1 VAVALAMPMALA
13 GCTSLL
19 AGGEAPL
26 ERTWVAARITPPDAP
41 AGPSGTPVVV
51 YVHGCGG
58 LDDDWRDW
66 TALLARHGY
75 AVIAPDHRARG
86 GRPPGCDTP
95 TLYGRGDLDR
105 LVARDAEVRYAL
117 RQVRTLSWVRQSAVF
132 LLGFDEGAVVAAAY
146 TGPPFTGYV
155 LTGWTCT
162 SPHSRGRLA
171 TARDRPVLALRWAH
185 DPRFVD
191 PAWNGDCGASLDG
204 RPGSRS
210 LVLDGAG
217 HSTAGDERARRA
229 VVDFLQAH
237 TPR

>member
-1 VAVALAMPMALA
+1 VALA

-26 ERTWVAARITPPDAP
+26 ERTWAAARIARPSAPP
-41 AGPSGTPVVV
+41 GPRGTPVVV
-51 YVHGCGG
+51 YAHGCAG
-58 LDDDWRDW
+58 LDDDWRVW
-66 TALLARHGY
+66 TELLTRHGY

-86 GRPPGCDTP
+86 GRPPTCDTP
-95 TLYGRGDLDR
+95 ALYGPADLDR

-117 RQVRTLSWVRQSAVF
+117 RQVRTLPWVRPAAVF

-146 TGPPFTGYV
+146 TGPPFAGYIV
-155 LTGWTCT
+155 TGWTCT
-162 SPHSRGRLA
+162 SPHPRGRLA
-171 TARDRPVLALRWAH
+171 TAPDRPVLALRWAR

-191 PAWNGDCGASLDG
+191 PAWNGDCGASLGG

-217 HSTAGDERARRA
+217 HSTATDERARQA

-237 TPR
+237 TTR